1 MNLIFN
7 EKLKP
12 KPVTGAYKYSVH
24 WVEGGSK
31 LKYLSGSMYHN
42 KDFSFK
48 DFVFKLKNLDNLLY
62 NFEKFKQFYIYNY
75 LISYVLK
82 KVINYI
88 KRN

>member
-1 MNLIFN
+1 MSLIFN

-31 LKYLSGSMYHN
+31 LKYLSGSMYYN

-48 DFVFKLKNLDNLLY
+48 DFVFKVCGL
-62 NFEKFKQFYIYNY
+62 
-75 LISYVLK
+75 
-82 KVINYI
+82 
-88 KRN
+88 